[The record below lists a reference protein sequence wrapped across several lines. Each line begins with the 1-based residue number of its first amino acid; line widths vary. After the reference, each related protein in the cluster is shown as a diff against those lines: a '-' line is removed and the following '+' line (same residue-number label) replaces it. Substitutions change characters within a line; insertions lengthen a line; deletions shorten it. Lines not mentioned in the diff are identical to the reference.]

1 MPKATPLDV
10 RASLIRAG
18 AIAPDKR
25 VEVSPVIRGINKPT
39 KPISKLNAIL
49 ARRRECSHVR

>member
-1 MPKATPLDV
+1 MPKATVKDV

-18 AIAPDKR
+18 VLSPDKK

-39 KPISKLNAIL
+39 KPVSRLNAIL
-49 ARRRECSHVR
+49 QRRGMTSHA

>member
-18 AIAPDKR
+18 ALAPDKKT
-25 VEVSPVIRGINKPT
+25 EVSPVIRGINKPT

-49 ARRRECSHVR
+49 QRRGMTSHA